1 MSAVSGEALESASVA
16 SFETSYEPL
25 LSSKKPVNEVI
36 DHDMERALYFI
47 GVSILG
53 GPVPPYGRFACA
65 AAFSRD
71 QARKKT
77 IRELLLHGVLAQ
89 TTLQTRQMPVR

>member
-1 MSAVSGEALESASVA
+1 VSAVSGEALESAIN
-16 SFETSYEPL
+16 SYR
-25 LSSKKPVNEVI
+25 SKPVNEVI

-53 GPVPPYGRFACA
+53 GPVRPYGHFACA
-65 AAFSRD
+65 DAFSRD

>member
-1 MSAVSGEALESASVA
+1 
-16 SFETSYEPL
+16 
-25 LSSKKPVNEVI
+25 
-36 DHDMERALYFI
+36 MERALYFI